1 MLRPCLF
8 KIVLLTYYL
17 PLRRDYNVS
26 MNSDICTHLSPLEGY
41 EGIQAD
47 NENLI
52 VESSIF
58 ALFQPLVFVL
68 AIFKCKIIRNTC
80 LS

>member
-17 PLRRDYNVS
+17 PLRMDYNVS
-26 MNSDICTHLSPLEGY
+26 INSNIFTHLSPLEGY

-58 ALFQPLVFVL
+58 ALFQLLVFVL
-68 AIFKCKIIRNTC
+68 AIF
-80 LS
+80 